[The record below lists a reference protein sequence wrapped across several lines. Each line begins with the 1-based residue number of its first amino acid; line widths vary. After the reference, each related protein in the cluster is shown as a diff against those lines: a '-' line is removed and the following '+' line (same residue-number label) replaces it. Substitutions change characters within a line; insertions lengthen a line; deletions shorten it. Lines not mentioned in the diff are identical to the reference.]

1 MFKTLFDFIL
11 NRKGH
16 SAQQDTVAK
25 SEAPVAPYKVETPAV
40 EAPATKVEPVKCG
53 CGRSPSGYC
62 VGLHSLTAEE
72 WNAHPANPVP
82 VVVAAAPEAKPVAK
96 AKPAP
101 KVGKTAAKA
110 AKAADA
116 KKKPAA
122 MKAPAKPRAK
132 KAKE

>member
-16 SAQQDTVAK
+16 SAQQD
-25 SEAPVAPYKVETPAV
+25 SVAPYKVETPAV

-72 WNAHPANPVP
+72 WNAHPANPAP
-82 VVVAAAPEAKPVAK
+82 VVAAAPEAKPAAK
-96 AKPAP
+96 AKAAP

-110 AKAADA
+110 ANA

>member
-16 SAQQDTVAK
+16 SAQQETVTK
-25 SEAPVAPYKVETPAV
+25 SEAPVAPYKVET
-40 EAPATKVEPVKCG
+40 PATKVEPVKCG

-72 WNAHPANPVP
+72 WNAHPANPAP
-82 VVVAAAPEAKPVAK
+82 VVAAAPEAKPE
-96 AKPAP
+96 AKPKAAP

>member
-16 SAQQDTVAK
+16 SSQQE
-25 SEAPVAPYKVETPAV
+25 SVAPAKMETPAV
-40 EAPATKVEPVKCG
+40 EAPSTKIEPVKCG

-72 WNAHPANPVP
+72 WNAHPANPAP
-82 VVVAAAPEAKPVAK
+82 VVAAVPEAK
-96 AKPAP
+96 AKPAA

>member
-16 SAQQDTVAK
+16 PAQND
-25 SEAPVAPYKVETPAV
+25 SVAPYKVETPAA
-40 EAPATKVEPVKCG
+40 EAPTTKVEIPGAVNAIAEPAKCG

-62 VGLHSLTAEE
+62 VGLHKLTSEE
-72 WNAHPANPVP
+72 WNKHPANPAP
-82 VVVAAAPEAKPVAK
+82 VVEAKTETKAAAK
-96 AKPAP
+96 KPAA
-101 KVGKTAAKA
+101 KKA
-110 AKAADA
+110 AA
-116 KKKPAA
+116 KKPAA

>member
-16 SAQQDTVAK
+16 PVQTDS
-25 SEAPVAPYKVETPAV
+25 VAPYKVETPAA
-40 EAPATKVEPVKCG
+40 EAPTTKVEPVKCG

-72 WNAHPANPVP
+72 WNAHPANPAP
-82 VVVAAAPEAKPVAK
+82 VVAAAPEAKPAAK
-96 AKPAP
+96 ATP
-101 KVGKTAAKA
+101 KVGKTAAKS

>member
-16 SAQQDTVAK
+16 PAQQD
-25 SEAPVAPYKVETPAV
+25 SVAPAKVEAPAV
-40 EAPATKVEPVKCG
+40 EAPSTKIEPTKCG

-72 WNAHPANPVP
+72 WNGHPANPAP
-82 VVVAAAPEAKPVAK
+82 VVAAAPEAKPEAK
-96 AKPAP
+96 AKPAA